1 MEGWKGVLVCSGL
14 EGLVEKRKRKRRG
27 VGERERKRRRER
39 NTHKVQHLP
48 TQNQQMQPIH
58 NLLDTRMQIPIM
70 QIKDVD
76 VVCFDVF
83 EGRVE
88 GETHV
93 FDVVAEEV
101 FLVGYGGVAS
111 VGCVC
116 VLWRQG
122 RSGMGVGWV

>member
-1 MEGWKGVLVCSGL
+1 
-14 EGLVEKRKRKRRG
+14 
-27 VGERERKRRRER
+27 
-39 NTHKVQHLP
+39 
-48 TQNQQMQPIH
+48 
-58 NLLDTRMQIPIM
+58 M

-76 VVCFDVF
+76 VVCFEVF

-116 VLWRQG
+116 VLVEVWD
-122 RSGMGVGWV
+122 GV

>member
-1 MEGWKGVLVCSGL
+1 MIWDG
-14 EGLVEKRKRKRRG
+14 RG
-27 VGERERKRRRER
+27 KGERERKRRRDKD
-39 NTHKVQHLP
+39 THKIQHLP

-76 VVCFDVF
+76 VVCFEVF

-116 VLWRQG
+116 VLVEVWGWGGCEWEGEKEREGVPWWR
-122 RSGMGVGWV
+122 